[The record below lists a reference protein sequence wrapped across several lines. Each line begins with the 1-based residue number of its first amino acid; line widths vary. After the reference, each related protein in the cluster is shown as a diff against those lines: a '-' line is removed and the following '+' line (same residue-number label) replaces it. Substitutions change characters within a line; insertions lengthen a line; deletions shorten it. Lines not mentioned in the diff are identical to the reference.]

1 MEGKLPLAGV
11 RVVDLTRVMT
21 GPYCTMML
29 ADMGAEVIKIE
40 QPGKGDDTRAWG
52 PPFSAGE
59 ANYYLS
65 VNRNK
70 RSIALDLKSEG
81 GKAVLWKMI
90 ETADV
95 FIENFSPGTIGRLG
109 FAYEVVAAR
118 RPEIVYCSI
127 SGFGQTGPGRNWTA
141 YDLIL
146 QGMSGIMSL
155 TGQEDG
161 PPTRVGIPIAD
172 MTAGMF
178 AAYAIVAALYRKASG
193 GGGEFIDASLLGA
206 QVSMLVYYTVN
217 YAMDGIVA
225 KRVGN
230 RHQTIAPYDTYPTAD
245 GFICL
250 AVGNDALWR
259 RLCGVL
265 GWAELAADPRYARNQ
280 DRLERYEELT
290 AMITEKFRTMTTAEL
305 LELLGSVNVPC
316 GPISTIDEVFA
327 NPQVQHE
334 RLARTVEHP
343 TIGPLTVPGMPYHLR
358 TADLEITMPPPL
370 LGEHTDAILR
380 ELGFGDVEVADMRAR
395 GEIA

>member
-52 PPFSAGE
+52 PPFSEGE

-81 GKAVLWKMI
+81 GKAILWKMI

-95 FIENFSPGTIGRLG
+95 VIENFSPGTIGRLG
-109 FAYEVVAAR
+109 FDYDAVAAR

-178 AAYAIVAALYRKASG
+178 AAYAIVAALFRKASG
-193 GGGEFIDASLLGA
+193 GGGEFIDTSLLGA

-217 YAMDGIVA
+217 YHMAGIVA
-225 KRVGN
+225 RRVGN
-230 RHQTIAPYDTYPTAD
+230 RHQTIARTTPTRRRTASSASPSAMTRS
-245 GFICL
+245 GAASAACS
-250 AVGNDALWR
+250 VGR
-259 RLCGVL
+259 SGR
-265 GWAELAADPRYARNQ
+265 ADPRYARNQ
-280 DRLERYEELT
+280 DRLARYEEVT
-290 AMITEKFRTMTTAEL
+290 AMITEKFAHDDDGRRCWNCSAPSMCRAARSPRSTKFSRTRRCSMSGWRAP
-305 LELLGSVNVPC
+305 S
-316 GPISTIDEVFA
+316 STRRSA
-327 NPQVQHE
+327 
-334 RLARTVEHP
+334 
-343 TIGPLTVPGMPYHLR
+343 PLTVPGMPYHLR
-358 TADLEITMPPPL
+358 TRRPRSDHAAAAPRRAYRRHPARTR
-370 LGEHTDAILR
+370 LR
-380 ELGFGDVEVADMRAR
+380 
-395 GEIA
+395 